1 MHGSAPWKTE
11 ETNCTRVLVAGNLE
25 DLQEGTDAMTKV
37 AVYHESADPESMPF
51 RAVSGRNQAMGR
63 TAGEALDALAAQLP
77 QEDADTLVIVRNMSP
92 DRFFSAGQRRRLEE
106 LMALRREAIATNS
119 LLTAQQEAEL
129 EQLVDAEVRAAT
141 DRATALFGDMAQ

>member
-1 MHGSAPWKTE
+1 
-11 ETNCTRVLVAGNLE
+11 VLAGGNLG

-92 DRFFSAGQRRRLEE
+92 DRFFSAEQRRRMEE
-106 LMALRREAIATNS
+106 LMALRREAIAGNS
-119 LLTAQQEAEL
+119 LLTAQEEAEL

-141 DRATALFGDMAQ
+141 ERATALFHVLAQ